1 MLSFRLTITASQRQ
15 ALDRQLTSA
24 QRLGD
29 LRLVKFILTVFAVA
43 HYQETQQAA
52 LVLQLS
58 VAQVEAYV
66 HKFLCYGVRGV
77 AFKKP
82 AGRRPKLTT
91 EQQRELCRLIEA
103 GPPACGFS
111 GACWRSPM
119 IQQLIKERFAVQYSV
134 FYIAELLK
142 HLGFTY
148 QKAAFVSDHL
158 DEVARQRFCRR
169 VWPEMVRL
177 ARAKKALLL
186 FGDEASFPQWGT
198 LTYTWARRGTQPV
211 VKTRLLKSLGFSY
224 QKAAFVSDHLDE
236 VARRRFSTR
245 VWPDILRQAREKKA
259 LLLFG
264 DEASFPQWGTLTYT
278 WARRGTQ
285 PVVKTSGKRRGWKV
299 FGLLDYFTGRFFHQG
314 LEGRFTSASYT
325 AFLARVLEQT
335 SGHVMLIQDGA
346 RYHTSAE
353 TKRFCAAHAARLTV
367 YQLPSYSPDYNPIEK
382 LWKKIKQAE
391 THLHYFPTF
400 GALSAKVEQALL
412 KFENAPREILAL
424 CSLPEELAWAA

>member
-15 ALDRQLTSA
+15 ALDRKLTA
-24 QRLGD
+24 ARQLGD
-29 LRLVKFILTVFAVA
+29 LRLAKFILTIFAVA
-43 HYQETQQAA
+43 HYQETAQAA

-77 AFKKP
+77 AFTKP

-91 EQQRELCRLIEA
+91 AQRRELCRLIEA

-111 GACWRSPM
+111 GACWRSPL
-119 IQQLIKERFAVQYSV
+119 IQQLIKERFAVSYSV
-134 FYIAELLK
+134 FYVAELLRN
-142 HLGFTY
+142 LGFTY
-148 QKAAFVSDHL
+148 QKAAFVSAHL
-158 DEVARQRFCRR
+158 DELARQRWRSR
-169 VWPEMVRL
+169 LWPEIVRL
-177 ARAKKALLL
+177 
-186 FGDEASFPQWGT
+186 
-198 LTYTWARRGTQPV
+198 
-211 VKTRLLKSLGFSY
+211 
-224 QKAAFVSDHLDE
+224 
-236 VARRRFSTR
+236 
-245 VWPDILRQAREKKA
+245 AREKKA

-278 WARRGTQ
+278 WARRGHQ

-353 TKRFCAAHAARLTV
+353 TKRFFAAHAARLQV

-382 LWKKIKQAE
+382 LWKKLKQAE

-400 GALSAKVEQALL
+400 STLSAKVEQALL
-412 KFENAPREILAL
+412 KFARTPQEILSL
-424 CSLPEELAWAA
+424 CSLPEELALAA